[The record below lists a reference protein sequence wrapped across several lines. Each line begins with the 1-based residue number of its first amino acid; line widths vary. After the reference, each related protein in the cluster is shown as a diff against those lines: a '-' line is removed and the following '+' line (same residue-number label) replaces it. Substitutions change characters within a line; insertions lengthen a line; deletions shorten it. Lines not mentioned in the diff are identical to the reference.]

1 MVERYFQKFPLIT
14 YTNTVAIDLT
24 RRVTLLNRV
33 SKNPY
38 VFYPYDITRGI
49 RPDQLSNDYYKDPYL
64 SWLVYSTNQIL
75 DPYYG
80 WYLSEQEF
88 NDFIE
93 KKYESVRAAS
103 TKIKFY
109 RNNWESQESIIPEAF
124 NALPATMQNYWN
136 PVYDHT
142 NLPTHYVRKEVDWSA
157 STNKIVKYTV
167 NTTATFTP
175 TEIIEINFD
184 DMNTGQGQVISST
197 NTEVFVHHVSGQF
210 YESDDVDIQETSY
223 LYGTESGA
231 NVVFLENTSIANNI
245 QEEEAVYWDPITYFE
260 YEYERNEFNKTI
272 RVIDSDFSQLAA
284 DNLKE
289 LLRQD

>member
-1 MVERYFQKFPLIT
+1 MVERYFQKFPLT
-14 YTNTVAIDLT
+14 SYTNTISIDLT
-24 RRVTLLNRV
+24 RRVALLNRV

-49 RPDQLSNDYYKDPYL
+49 RPDQLANDYYKDPYL
-64 SWLVYSTNQIL
+64 SWLIYSTNYIV

-93 KKYESVRAAS
+93 KKYGSVREAS
-103 TKIKFY
+103 TKIKYY
-109 RNNWESQESIIPEAF
+109 RNNWESQEPLNVEGY
-124 NALPATMQNYWN
+124 NALPPNMQSYWN
-136 PVYDHT
+136 PVYGHT
-142 NLPTHYVRKEVDWSA
+142 NLPIHYVRKEVDWSA
-157 STNKIVKYTV
+157 STNKIIKYTV
-167 NTTATFTP
+167 NTTSTFTEN
-175 TEIIEINFD
+175 EIVDIVFD
-184 DMNTGQGQVISST
+184 VMHTGQGQVISSS
-197 NTEVFVHHVSGQF
+197 NTEVFVQHVSGQY
-210 YESDDVDIQETSY
+210 YEDTDVDVQAGSY
-223 LYGTESGA
+223 LYGNESGA
-231 NVVFLENTSIANNI
+231 NVVFLDNTAIANNI
-245 QEEEAVYWDPITYFE
+245 QEEEMIYWEPITHYD